1 MSPQQFSL
9 RWNNH
14 TKNLV
19 QVFADQFEREQH
31 VDVTISCQGR
41 FLKAHKIVL
50 GACSPYFQE
59 LFDSH
64 ESTPHPI
71 IIMNGYDFD
80 DVRSIVEFMYRGE
93 VMVAETAMQRLLAA
107 AEDLQIK
114 GLSNVRSKRDS
125 NNTNPNSEP
134 EDNEASNGSRS
145 AGSSPQARRS
155 DRGQETQEAG
165 TPTNFAPP
173 EPVNANNAKS
183 PSPSFL
189 RKRKR
194 ARTVSYDT
202 EMKRKLRVSNAK
214 QDSNADDNTANA
226 GEPEENNMTINLEP
240 NLMEQLDKLENDD
253 AEVANVVEPFIK
265 SIAEM
270 AAEPK
275 EKIPRPP
282 NSFMIFANEW
292 RRQLASQFPNESN
305 KEISVRLGVMWK
317 NLTDEVKAKYFTAA
331 RRANDDHKKK
341 YPDYHYNPK
350 EARMRKMW
358 KLQQQQT
365 LGHLVTAS
373 HH

>member
-41 FLKAHKIVL
+41 FIKAHKIVL

-59 LFDSH
+59 LFDTH

-71 IIMNGYDFD
+71 IIMNGYDFED
-80 DVRSIVEFMYRGE
+80 IRSIVDFMYRGE

-114 GLSNVRSKRDS
+114 GLSNVRSKRES
-125 NNTNPNSEP
+125 NASNANSDH
-134 EDNEASNGSRS
+134 EDNEGSNGSRS
-145 AGSSPQARRS
+145 AGSSPQAKKSERHEA
-155 DRGQETQEAG
+155 QE
-165 TPTNFAPP
+165 P
-173 EPVNANNAKS
+173 NASPDPANNNAKS

-202 EMKRKLRVSNAK
+202 EMKRKLRANNLK
-214 QDSNADDNTANA
+214 QDSTQDDNAPA
-226 GEPEENNMTINLEP
+226 PPENEETNMTINLEP
-240 NLMEQLDKLENDD
+240 SLMEQLDKLEND
-253 AEVANVVEPFIK
+253 AEEPEPVSVPEPYIK
-265 SIAEM
+265 TLAEIAS
-270 AAEPK
+270 EPK

-317 NLTDEVKAKYFTAA
+317 NLTDEVKAKYFNAA

-358 KLQQQQT
+358 KLQQQQN
-365 LGHLVTAS
+365 LGHLVTTAS